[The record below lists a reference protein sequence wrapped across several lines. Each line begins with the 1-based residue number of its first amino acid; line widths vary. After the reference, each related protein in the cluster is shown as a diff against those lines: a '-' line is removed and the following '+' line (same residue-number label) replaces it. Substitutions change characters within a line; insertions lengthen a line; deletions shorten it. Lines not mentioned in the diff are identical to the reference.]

1 MRYNPQP
8 TASVHDEA
16 GDRPQTPQ
24 SIKSPD
30 HGRTPT
36 FQKHPVQPG
45 RQNLAFTSRGF
56 IPDYMSESSAT
67 MMPEASRTLLE
78 NEGVYGE
85 SGMMP
90 PAGRLTKLQPGQE
103 LDTGAGGSGAFATV
117 VAFGAKMGG

>member
-8 TASVHDEA
+8 SASAHDDA
-16 GDRPQTPQ
+16 SDHPQTKN

-36 FQKHPVQPG
+36 FQKHPVSNG

-67 MMPEASRTLLE
+67 MMPETSRTTLE

-90 PAGRLTKLQPGQE
+90 PAGNLTKLQPGQV
-103 LDTGAGGSGAFATV
+103 LDGGAGGSGSFATV